1 MHSNK
6 YDYSEIKEYINN
18 STKYNIIC
26 KEHGSFLQR
35 ANDHLN
41 GQGCPECGK
50 RNLVG
55 FRRSNYININKDR
68 ICTLYVIHCFNN
80 EESFYKLGIT
90 SGKIN
95 RRYKCSKSMPYNY
108 EVIFNIKGSAED
120 VWNKEAGL
128 KSKLNSKY
136 IPLIP
141 FGGSLTE
148 CYTDLDEIKS
158 YIFYPPYRIKISIC

>member
-95 RRYKCSKSMPYNY
+95 RRYKCLKSIPYNY
-108 EVIFNIKGSAED
+108 ETIFNIKGSSQY
-120 VWNKEAGL
+120 VWDKEAEL

-158 YIFYPPYRIKISIC
+158 LIYSPFR